1 MLNKTI
7 VFTFMQIDKPEAK
20 SQTKPKIPKSQTQ
33 KGKGNLASGLSLLKS
48 KSGSGPVG
56 NAICHTLSITEFIC
70 LSLSTMSL
78 VLINVRVCISLE
90 KHLMN
95 HP

>member
-33 KGKGNLASGLSLLKS
+33 KEKGNLASGLSLLKS

-56 NAICHTLSITEFIC
+56 MSYPVNNRIHGLVPIKSTRYELSSYQC
-70 LSLSTMSL
+70 
-78 VLINVRVCISLE
+78 
-90 KHLMN
+90 
-95 HP
+95 

>member
-1 MLNKTI
+1 
-7 VFTFMQIDKPEAK
+7 MQIDKPEAK

-48 KSGSGPVG
+48 KIGSGPVG